1 MLSQL
6 PQRGREGITV
16 RHDLPVSHLSLL
28 LGGGTGMTEWLM
40 AAPGWA
46 ACVLIPVKWWLER
59 KWARE
64 DQEKRS

>member
-1 MLSQL
+1 
-6 PQRGREGITV
+6 
-16 RHDLPVSHLSLL
+16 
-28 LGGGTGMTEWLM
+28 MTEWLM